1 MDMCRRPS
9 WNTIWEL
16 NSPTRMRV
24 IRSGSIWK
32 VVRVPS
38 RPVSSL
44 S

>member
-1 MDMCRRPS
+1 MDRCRRPS
-9 WNTIWEL
+9 SKTIWEL
-16 NSPTRMRV
+16 TSPTR
-24 IRSGSIWK
+24 RSVTRSHSIWK